1 MFLSN
6 NDLENV
12 AHAVQ
17 PSFEVGSLHSRSSIW
32 QIFPIVQEE
41 LMDMG
46 YPQSV
51 YERKS
56 LVLSICK
63 VAQAMWNGKIV
74 VTKMAHDNQSPPP

>member
-1 MFLSN
+1 MFLTN
-6 NDLENV
+6 NDLQNV
-12 AHAVQ
+12 ARAVQ
-17 PSFEVGSLHSRSSIW
+17 PNFEVGSLHSRSSIW

-56 LVLSICK
+56 LVLCICK
-63 VAQAMWNGKIV
+63 IARTMWDGKIFA
-74 VTKMAHDNQSPPP
+74 TKGAR

>member
-1 MFLSN
+1 MFLTN
-6 NDLENV
+6 NDLQNV

-56 LVLSICK
+56 LVLCICK
-63 VAQAMWNGKIV
+63 LAQAMWNGKIDAL
-74 VTKMAHDNQSPPP
+74 KGAR